1 VGVVVG
7 ATVGDVREVAGDLVV
22 GGPILAPGLGA
33 QGASPA
39 DLARVF
45 GRALADVLAT
55 TSREVLAAG
64 AGLSG
69 KARTVALRAAAER
82 TLGAVATAVRS
93 EAS

>member
-1 VGVVVG
+1 VVVG
-7 ATVGDVREVAGDLVV
+7 ATVGDVRGVAGDLAV

-33 QGASPA
+33 QGASPT
-39 DLARVF
+39 DLARVL
-45 GRALADVLAT
+45 GPALADVLPT

-69 KARTVALRAAAER
+69 RARTAALRGAAER
-82 TLGAVATAVRS
+82 TLGAVAAVVRP